1 MLKHIYPDLMFLGRL
16 LTKIVREINCSN
28 CGAPLEFEPG
38 EIIVSCKYC
47 GYTCVI
53 QTGQPFTLEHSVAL
67 NNIRKNDVNELI
79 RGWMKKSF
87 MAPRDLE
94 KKTEI
99 DEATLTYLPFW
110 FISAQATTTYKG
122 VVERVTP
129 SVSKEDQV
137 SNRYTWLVIARKGV
151 AFPTRSY
158 KIPLEGRIPFDP
170 AKLDKT
176 AKILNS
182 EVGREEALQYAEQEI
197 KELQLFLAKQDVDII
212 TESSFEFTA
221 EEVFYLHTPVWFTTY
236 AYKGTK
242 YQVLL
247 DGTAGEVIKGDLP
260 TVEFKFI

>member
-1 MLKHIYPDLMFLGRL
+1 M
-16 LTKIVREINCSN
+16 TKIVREINCAN
-28 CGAPLEFEPG
+28 CGAPMEFEPG

-47 GYTCVI
+47 GYTSVI
-53 QTGQPFTLEHSVAL
+53 QTGEPFTLEHSVIL
-67 NNIRKNDVNELI
+67 NRVEQDDVNEII

-94 KKTEI
+94 KKAQIGET
-99 DEATLTYLPFW
+99 TLIYLPFW
-110 FISAQATTTYKG
+110 VISAQATTKYKG

-137 SNRYTWLVIARKGV
+137 SNRYTWLVVARKGV

-158 KIPLEGRIPFDP
+158 TIPLEGRIPFNP
-170 AKLDKT
+170 AKLAKT

-182 EVGREEALQYAEQEI
+182 EIGREEAVQYAEQEI
-197 KELQLFLAKQDVDII
+197 KELQIFLAKQDVDII
-212 TESSFEFTA
+212 TDSNFEFTV
-221 EEVFYLHTPVWFTTY
+221 EEVFYLHAPVWFTSY

-247 DGTAGEVIKGDLP
+247 DGAAGEVIKGDLP